1 MRKQSPQKS
10 REIARVLL
18 RMPAELHASLA
29 KEAAAAGLSFNEFG
43 VRRLAASSPEEW
55 NPVRTLVVRRAQA
68 VFGDRLVGVMAM
80 GSWSRGEAASASDID
95 VLMVIDQSVPL
106 TRELYRTWDEAP
118 VEFDGRVVDPHFLH
132 LPPSGEPAGPAW
144 CEAAVD
150 GRLWFDR
157 DGGVGARLIATRR
170 AIADG
175 RLVRAFA
182 HGQPYWKG
190 AA

>member
-1 MRKQSPQKS
+1 MAQPSQRKS

-18 RMPAELHASLA
+18 RMPVELHASLA
-29 KEAAAAGLSFNEFG
+29 KKAAAAGLSFNEFC
-43 VRRLAASSPEEW
+43 VRRLASSSLEDW
-55 NPVRTLVVRRAQA
+55 NPARTLVVRRAQA
-68 VFGDRLVGVMAM
+68 VFGDRLVGVIAI
-80 GSWSRGEAASASDID
+80 GSWSRGEAASDSDID

-106 TRELYRTWDEAP
+106 TRELYRVWDEAP
-118 VEFDGRVVDPHFLH
+118 VELDGREVDPHFLH
-132 LPPSGEPAGPAW
+132 LPPAGEPAGPAW

-157 DGGVGARLIATRR
+157 DGDVSARLIATRR

>member
-1 MRKQSPQKS
+1 MPKLSPRKS

-18 RMPAELHASLA
+18 RMPVELHASLA
-29 KEAAAAGLSFNEFG
+29 NEAAAASLSFNEFC
-43 VRRLAASSPEEW
+43 VRRLASSSPEDG
-55 NPVRTLVVRRAQA
+55 NPARTLVVRKAQA
-68 VFGDRLVGVMAM
+68 VFGDRLAGVIAM
-80 GSWSRGEAASASDID
+80 GSWSRGEAARDSDID
-95 VLMVIDQSVPL
+95 VLIVIDGSVPL
-106 TRELYRTWDEAP
+106 TRELYRAWDAAP
-118 VEFDGRVVDPHFLH
+118 MEVDGRPVDPHFLQ
-132 LPPSGEPAGPAW
+132 LPSPDEPAGSAW

-157 DGGVGARLIATRR
+157 DGRVASRLIATRR